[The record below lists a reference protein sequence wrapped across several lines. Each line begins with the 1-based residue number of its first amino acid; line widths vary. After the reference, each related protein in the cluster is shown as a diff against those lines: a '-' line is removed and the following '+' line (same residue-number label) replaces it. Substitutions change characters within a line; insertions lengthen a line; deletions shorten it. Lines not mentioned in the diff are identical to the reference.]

1 MMRERLPN
9 RRRAELLDFAHN
21 GLRYTASVGRFRD
34 GRIAE
39 IFVAPNKAGSAA
51 ADAAR
56 DAAIVTSIAPQFGC
70 PIRTLRHA
78 LTRASDGRASGP
90 IGMVLDMLDGGAPS

>member
-1 MMRERLPN
+1 
-9 RRRAELLDFAHN
+9 
-21 GLRYTASVGRFRD
+21 
-34 GRIAE
+34 
-39 IFVAPNKAGSAA
+39 
-51 ADAAR
+51 
-56 DAAIVTSIAPQFGC
+56 VTSIAPQFGC